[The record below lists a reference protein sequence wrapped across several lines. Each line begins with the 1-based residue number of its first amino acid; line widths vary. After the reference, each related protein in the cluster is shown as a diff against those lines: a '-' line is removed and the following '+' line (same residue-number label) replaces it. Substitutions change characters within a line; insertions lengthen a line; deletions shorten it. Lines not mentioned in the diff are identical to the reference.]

1 MATKKGFASHIFFY
15 KEERTK
21 IISLQR
27 TTIIYL
33 KKNTNCINLL
43 LVTILKRERES
54 VCVFAM
60 PSNNKK
66 NKNKSKGKKK
76 ALASSEDK
84 IPLECTNDEFQ
95 DLLMTA
101 QSLTLEEARLELMD
115 CARYGEIDAVRAIL
129 DVWSSEEDSIIN
141 VKDESGSTALHKSAA
156 NNHVSTTRLL
166 LARGAVHT
174 TNSNGNTP
182 LHWAAAAG
190 HYDIVQLLLNDK
202 RLTIDVL
209 QKNNFGRSALTEGFS
224 SQKTEVAGLLLEH
237 DSAEEDKLI
246 NGGGTCKEVAQDED
260 NNEKQE
266 HNIVTTSGN
275 DGGAD
280 VSLDQHIQNSETCVD
295 NASVSTSGMGVTHE
309 FDLLQD
315 GCNIETSSSTET
327 TSISLLIRELPIQN
341 ADNPFGDKD
350 IEDTTGLGIWC
361 ASIVMARWMAS
372 ADMSCRFQGK
382 NLLELGAGCAIP
394 GLAAAMY
401 SDARCI
407 YLTDLNPVTMNNLQY
422 NIDINADHYSTQ
434 HKGNATSLLPWVD
447 RVKPMSIDWGDETTW
462 PDEKIDFV
470 LGSDLIYQKSIVPLL
485 KNVVDGLLNEDGSF
499 LYVCPEEGARDGLI
513 EFIKAMSQEGFKCVG
528 KDLAPP
534 LFKSNPL
541 ASGDEEEAFLHFHE
555 LSVND
560 YRLYEF
566 RRC

>member
-1 MATKKGFASHIFFY
+1 MY
-15 KEERTK
+15 
-21 IISLQR
+21 
-27 TTIIYL
+27 
-33 KKNTNCINLL
+33 
-43 LVTILKRERES
+43 
-54 VCVFAM
+54 AM

-66 NKNKSKGKKK
+66 SKSKSKAKKK
-76 ALASSEDK
+76 VSSLEDKK

-95 DLLMTA
+95 DLLLTA

-129 DVWSSEEDSIIN
+129 DVWSVEAEGKMIIN

-166 LARGAVHT
+166 LARGAIHT

-202 RLTIDVL
+202 RLNIDVL

-246 NGGGTCKEVAQDED
+246 NGGGTCKELTEQHED
-260 NNEKQE
+260 DDNKRDQNNV
-266 HNIVTTSGN
+266 VTTSGN
-275 DGGAD
+275 NGDD
-280 VSLDQHIQNSETCVD
+280 VTLDQHIMQNSETSMD

-315 GCNIETSSSTET
+315 GSSIETRTDT
-327 TSISLLIRELPIQN
+327 TNISLLIRELPIQN
-341 ADNPFGDKD
+341 ADNPFGEKD

-372 ADMSCRFQGK
+372 PDMSCRFEGK

-401 SDARCI
+401 SHARCI

-422 NIDINADHYSTQ
+422 NIDINADHYSMQ
-434 HKGNATSLLPWVD
+434 HKGNATATTSSLPWVD

-462 PDEKIDFV
+462 PDDKIDFV

-485 KNVVDGLLNEDGSF
+485 KNVVDGLLKEDGSF

-513 EFIKAMSQEGFKCVG
+513 EFIKAMSQEGFKCVS

-541 ASGDEEEAFLHFHE
+541 ANGDEEEAFLHFHE

-566 RRC
+566 RRS